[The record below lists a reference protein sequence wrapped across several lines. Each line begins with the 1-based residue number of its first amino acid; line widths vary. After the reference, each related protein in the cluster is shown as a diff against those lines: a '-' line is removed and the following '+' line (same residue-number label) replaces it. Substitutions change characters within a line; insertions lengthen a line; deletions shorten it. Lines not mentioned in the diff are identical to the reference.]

1 MSSTNSTSA
10 LSWYGHHFPAKR
22 VPQMPRQCLLSDG
35 GQLSVDYATDEDQS
49 ACRNVISDSAAAGKD
64 NVGIDEFSDE
74 LASRLDVL
82 LNTSEIFAARDTKT
96 KTPRAFILVS
106 PSLYGR
112 CLIYRL
118 SWPKRTV
125 EHMFLE
131 FESQSSRKQI

>member
-1 MSSTNSTSA
+1 
-10 LSWYGHHFPAKR
+10 
-22 VPQMPRQCLLSDG
+22 MPRQCLISHG
-35 GQLSVDYATDEDQS
+35 GQLLSVDYATDEDQS
-49 ACRNVISDSAAAGKD
+49 VCRNIISDSAAAGKD

-82 LNTSEIFAARDTKT
+82 LITSQIFAARDTKT

-112 CLIYRL
+112 CLIYRR
-118 SWPKRTV
+118 SWLKRTV